1 MSIEYCDLA
10 IDVKQA
16 GYIVLQAPGSKLTF
30 HIVVDGIKDPIEDPD
45 VVNYVE

>member
-1 MSIEYCDLA
+1 MLPCDKRKLKA
-10 IDVKQA
+10 SWINCS
-16 GYIVLQAPGSKLTF
+16 PGSKLTL